1 MNTLSK
7 HNWKVTLLDTGDGTG
22 DAFLL
27 LPDDIM
33 ALMGWAVDDILS
45 FELVDNCIKVSK
57 ST

>member
-27 LPDDIM
+27 LPDDLM
-33 ALMGWAVDDILS
+33 ALMGWDEADIISL
-45 FELVDNCIKVSK
+45 ELIWRLYK
-57 ST
+57 S